1 MILSKIDDLCY
12 VVRHERINQSSP
24 LTLYGEF
31 MIIRAPIVIEKAL
44 YVNDFVRLSA
54 RRLKQI
60 AAHSLYLHAHLGCRR
75 NISTHTG
82 YSLCVYGEKTR
93 DTQALGWC
101 PDAVTILL

>member
-1 MILSKIDDLCY
+1 MILSKINDLCSS
-12 VVRHERINQSSP
+12 VRHERTNQSLQ
-24 LTLYGEF
+24 LTFYSKFLIYG
-31 MIIRAPIVIEKAL
+31 APIVIEKAL

-82 YSLCVYGEKTR
+82 YSLCVYDEKTR